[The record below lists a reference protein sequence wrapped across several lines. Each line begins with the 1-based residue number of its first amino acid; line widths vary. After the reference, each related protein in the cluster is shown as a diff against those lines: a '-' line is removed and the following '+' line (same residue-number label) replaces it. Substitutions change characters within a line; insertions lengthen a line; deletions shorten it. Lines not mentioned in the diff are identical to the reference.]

1 MAEIKMELDPRVYL
15 DRCIQE
21 RMIIQTKGNTTQKYT
36 GGKTF
41 IVFLSQG
48 KLLLMG

>member
-1 MAEIKMELDPRVYL
+1 MYTTENDNS
-15 DRCIQE
+15 
-21 RMIIQTKGNTTQKYT
+21 KGNTTQKYT

-41 IVFLSQG
+41 IVFLGQG